1 MDSTKSQDQD
11 QEIIGELVERQF
23 FDAFIPAKPRLPTAE
38 EILFPVEEEGSS
50 EEDESDWIV
59 SSSEEEGEE
68 IAGDMKMVL
77 EQLKRAPQKPIL
89 YHLEAGCKETED
101 FILEED
107 DSDEL
112 LEGAGVHGQL
122 TLHQLLMEGVERRE
136 GGMEE
141 EKTDR
146 KEDDGESER
155 EEERE
160 EKQEEG
166 EGEEQSAVATCS
178 KLKRLLPEMED
189 QLESVD
195 LRGEFLYTSK

>member
-23 FDAFIPAKPRLPTAE
+23 FDAFIPTKPRLPTAE

-77 EQLKRAPQKPIL
+77 AQLKRAPQKPIL

-101 FILEED
+101 FILGED

-122 TLHQLLMEGVERRE
+122 TLHQLLVEGVERRE

-146 KEDDGESER
+146 KEDDRESER

-160 EKQEEG
+160 EKQGEG